1 MLLNASQASSPS
13 KSSVCSGFRRELLDI
28 FARFVQQSSKCIV
41 RSSLLGFLTSVFVA
55 SVSAQVAGFPTTEL
69 SPLSPQLQRQQSES
83 QLRGEQM
90 PSDNVVRAWQYHVGP
105 GDVLVIQRL
114 DALAQEEYATVT
126 PENLVLIPRIGMIS
140 VAGMTLDAVRDT
152 IVRLYRQRTPNIAVY
167 IGLRRVRSVYVTVQ
181 GNVLFP
187 GVYTVPASMRL
198 MTLLRLAM
206 QGNTPQQRTEPD
218 VQRTVQR
225 AFGQIA
231 DLTRDEQLLW
241 RDYEF
246 LPPASLRSIVV
257 RHSDGSSEVVDGELA
272 LLHPDSSAN
281 PYVREGDVVIVP
293 REQVLDQPRITIQG
307 AVARPRTTAYRAGDR
322 LSFLLKL
329 GVGLLPESGAIWLV
343 QGGERIPVRAD
354 AQMNLL
360 SEDRELLPG
369 AVVLVERVRPSVSST
384 GSVRIIGEVQRP
396 GAYPIVQWKT
406 RLREVIEEAG
416 GFTDRAALGLAY
428 ILRRD
433 QDGSSKLVSPNPYVE
448 RLRRLQYSNLIPE
461 DTLRFFIDELARRPL
476 VACDFRACFERGSE
490 EDNVA
495 LADGDVI
502 VVPPSPQTVFVYGQ
516 VAKAGFVEYAPG
528 KDAEYYIARAGG
540 RTELADRG
548 RERIIKGRNGLWVP
562 LDEATVEAGDRIY
575 VPHPPDEPLGTKL
588 QRLSAYIGIA
598 GGLSGLV
605 LSILSLITFLRTR

>member
-1 MLLNASQASSPS
+1 M
-13 KSSVCSGFRRELLDI
+13 LLDI
-28 FARFVQQSSKCIV
+28 FVGSVSQQCECIV
-41 RSSLLGFLTSVFVA
+41 RSVLLGVLTTLLA
-55 SVSAQVAGFPTTEL
+55 TCVSAQVAGFPTTDL
-69 SPLSPQLQRQQSES
+69 SPLSPQLQRQQSEV
-83 QLRGEQM
+83 QLRSEQL
-90 PSDNVVRAWQYHVGP
+90 PSDNVVRASQYHIGP

-114 DALAQEEYATVT
+114 DAVAQEEYATVT
-126 PENLVLIPRIGMIS
+126 PENLLVVPRIGMIS

-152 IVRLYRQRTPNIAVY
+152 IVALYRQRNPNVAAY
-167 IGLRRVRSVYVTVQ
+167 AGLRRSRSVYVTVQ

-206 QGNTPQQRTEPD
+206 QGSTPQQRTEPE
-218 VQRTVQR
+218 VQRAVQR

-257 RHSDGSSEVVDGELA
+257 QHSDGSSDVIDGERA
-272 LLHPDSSAN
+272 LLQPDSPAN
-281 PYVREGDVVIVP
+281 PYVCEGDVVVVP
-293 REQVLDQPRITIQG
+293 REQVLDQPRIAIQG
-307 AVARPRTTAYRAGDR
+307 AVARPRSTVYRSGDR

-360 SEDRELLPG
+360 SEDRALLPG
-369 AVVLVERVRPSVSST
+369 AVILVERVHPAVANT
-384 GSVRIIGEVQRP
+384 GSVRIIGQVQRP

-416 GFTDRAALGLAY
+416 GFTDRAALGLAF
-428 ILRRD
+428 ILRRE
-433 QDGSSKLVSPNPYVE
+433 QDAGSTLVSPNPYLE
-448 RLRRLQYSNLIPE
+448 RLRRLQYTNLIPE
-461 DTLRFFIDELARRPL
+461 DTLRYFIDELARRPL
-476 VACDFRACFERGSE
+476 VACDFRACFERGSQ

-502 VVPPSPQTVFVYGQ
+502 VVPTSPQTVFVYGQ

-528 KDAEYYIARAGG
+528 RDAEYYIARAGG

-548 RERIIKGRNGLWVP
+548 RERVIKGRNGLWVP
-562 LDEATVEAGDRIY
+562 LDETSVEPGDRIY

-605 LSILSLITFLRTR
+605 FSILSLINFLRTR